1 MISGEQDFAE
11 AVKSSELHRSVLEF
25 DGEAVDVELHVKLH
39 VREKPLEKSSNRERE
54 GLLKLGKHFT
64 KIPA

>member
-1 MISGEQDFAE
+1 MIGGEQDFAE

-39 VREKPLEKSSNRERE
+39 VREKPLEKSSNRKQDWFIKTRE
-54 GLLKLGKHFT
+54 TFY
-64 KIPA
+64 